1 MRLDLVVASLM
12 LGTALSACTTTGN
25 PVAQSSQNTP
35 SASSAHIR
43 QTDSSGKRLPFET
56 EFPNRWS
63 INNDGT
69 PYEPCTAVT
78 PNVLRTFKLDPQSVG
93 DVAASDFQTA
103 RGCQWT
109 FLDENRSTL
118 AQQVGNLVNP
128 AAGLTGYKE
137 LSTSGA
143 VWYPDY
149 EIDGRRVIMSSL
161 FPGECGVVVQ
171 SGSAIV
177 ATSVLRFGVNRPPQG
192 AICETASEFLQA
204 TIAKIPR

>member
-1 MRLDLVVASLM
+1 MRLDLVVASLL
-12 LGTALSACTTTGN
+12 LGTVLSACTTTGS
-25 PVAQSSQNTP
+25 PAAESSQNRP
-35 SASSAHIR
+35 SGSSAHIR
-43 QTDSSGKRLPFET
+43 QTDSSGNRLPFET

-78 PNVLRTFKLDPQSVG
+78 PDTLRRFTLDADSVD

-103 RGCQWT
+103 RGCQWK

-118 AQQVGNLVNP
+118 AQQVGNLVEP

-149 EIDGRRVIMSSL
+149 EIDGRRVVMSSL

-171 SGSAIV
+171 SRSAVV
-177 ATSVLRFGVNRPPQG
+177 ATSVLRFGVNRPPQEV
-192 AICETASEFLQA
+192 ICKTASEFLQA
-204 TIAKIPR
+204 TIAKIPT